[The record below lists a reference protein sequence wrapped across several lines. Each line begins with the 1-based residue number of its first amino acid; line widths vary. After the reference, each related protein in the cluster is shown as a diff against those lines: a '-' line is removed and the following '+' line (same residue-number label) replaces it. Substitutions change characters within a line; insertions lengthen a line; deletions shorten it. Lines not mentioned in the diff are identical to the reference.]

1 MRDLFAKDTKRA
13 NLLGYGGGT
22 WSRLFCWRNNI
33 AMSRASSLRAAEFV
47 GALARSHTTDTNIQ
61 SERSDLPAKMT
72 SHEVFFNLNQ
82 VDRHFGFTA
91 TLTKSEKRQFTMLI
105 PVPGGQSRLTH
116 RDWLR
121 YIFDLLWL
129 LLYSLCII
137 FSLLF
142 PSLFIRFGFYIRRR
156 LIFICFF
163 ANVQTRRQIFFT
175 LNALSERT
183 SGTCNNAPWIYI
195 ILYLFKLREL
205 LCIVNIDKYCAIL
218 HATMWDYVKL

>member
-1 MRDLFAKDTKRA
+1 MFCDTAESCRFDLPSTVCDLICHYFVYHTHTHTRISPLFWYRSMRDLFAKDTKRA

-82 VDRHFGFTA
+82 VDCHFGFTA
-91 TLTKSEKRQFTMLI
+91 TLTKSEKRQFTMLL
-105 PVPGGQSRLTH
+105 PVPGGQSRPTH

-129 LLYSLCII
+129 LLYILCVLYSLY
-137 FSLLF
+137 FFLLF
-142 PSLFIRFGFYIRRR
+142 LSILVFISDVDLSLFVF
-156 LIFICFF
+156 L
-163 ANVQTRRQIFFT
+163 
-175 LNALSERT
+175 RT
-183 SGTCNNAPWIYI
+183 
-195 ILYLFKLREL
+195 FKLG
-205 LCIVNIDKYCAIL
+205 DKFFSR
-218 HATMWDYVKL
+218 